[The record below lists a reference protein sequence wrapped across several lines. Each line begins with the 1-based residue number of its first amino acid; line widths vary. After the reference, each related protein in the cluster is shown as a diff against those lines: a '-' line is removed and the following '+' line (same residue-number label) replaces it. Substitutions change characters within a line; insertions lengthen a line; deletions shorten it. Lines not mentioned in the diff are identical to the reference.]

1 LNPLLIIAGIAA
13 LYYAPTILG
22 LMKLEY
28 KIVSVI
34 PTKIE
39 ANSITLQAGM
49 ELTNKSRTNLVIN
62 GLQCNVY
69 LNGKMMGT
77 ILNSLN
83 THIPAGL
90 KQVVGLKIIV
100 TPAEIGNELW
110 TMFINQNLE
119 NFVIRL
125 QGNIKAN
132 GKILPLDAMWTIKD
146 FVNGIGAVPKRGMSD
161 DFLIRRQKA
170 ISELFEIQKSEE
182 YKPMSFSTV
191 ERKVYYDKH
200 RDTFRL
206 IGKSYDYTS
215 TF

>member
-1 LNPLLIIAGIAA
+1 MNPLLIIAGIAA

-132 GKILPLDAMWTIKD
+132 GKILPLDAMWTIQD
-146 FVNGIGAVPKRGMSD
+146 FTK
-161 DFLIRRQKA
+161 
-170 ISELFEIQKSEE
+170 
-182 YKPMSFSTV
+182 
-191 ERKVYYDKH
+191 
-200 RDTFRL
+200 
-206 IGKSYDYTS
+206 
-215 TF
+215 